1 MGVVGARG
9 SIPSTQSLTIIRLGV
24 VGARGPI
31 PSTQSLTII
40 RLGVVG
46 ARGSMP
52 STQSPYYYKTPK
64 ELYALTFD
72 SILWVSFPSSLL
84 SMD

>member
-1 MGVVGARG
+1 M
-9 SIPSTQSLTIIRLGV
+9 GV

-40 RLGVVG
+40 RLDVVG